1 MVFSYTTGDYLFD
14 EIQVLLHLHY
24 SSIDMCHGMID
35 HFLLFLQNGNVDALE
50 SFQCE
55 LAFDFPYQLHGI
67 HDVGM
72 YLSKMCLSSSIN

>member
-1 MVFSYTTGDYLFD
+1 MVFSYTAGDYLFD
-14 EIQVLLHLHY
+14 ELQVLLHLHY
-24 SSIDMCHGMID
+24 SSIDMYHGMID
-35 HFLLFLQNGNVDALE
+35 HFLLCLHNGNVDALE

-72 YLSKMCLSSSIN
+72 YLSKMCLSTSVK